1 MSYLRMHQWKL
12 ILISVVLLG
21 LAMLA
26 FAKNDVA
33 CSHAEITVQN
43 NGKLAIGQMGE
54 RALVNSN
61 RDYIFTKVPKDLQN
75 LKYIS
80 HVHKASTSV
89 ACNVKVGGRMYICLT
104 DGLTPARLK
113 APGEWKEAGKM
124 TGGDA
129 TGSNSWTV
137 FQCDFTNGQKFT
149 IGSAGK
155 WGAVVAAGKID
166 SRKPLPTL
174 AKARKTASRSRPQA
188 RAARGSLDD
197 EFGLIASQLRVRKAG
212 GIHYDRLVREVFR
225 KPALLFVEDR
235 DPVDVVL
242 RRTAALLADIM
253 KMDKAPDLSAQAAQ
267 LAKFKTE
274 AVGVPVDDEA
284 ARRKLFDEIRKLRR
298 KIAFSNPLLDFDK
311 IVFATHHKTHGHMCD
326 QYFGFHAKKGGSVY
340 VLENA
345 FSDKP
350 VARDLLKGEKIQNG
364 RLKGKTLAEGSH
376 MSLELSYDAKTIL
389 FAWTEAL
396 NTKYKWSEQSTY
408 HIFKANIDPG
418 KPVNLTQLTD
428 GKWND
433 FDPCFL
439 PSGRIVFISERRGG
453 FGRCHGRPVPTYTLH
468 TMKPDGSDII
478 AISYHETNEW
488 HPSVDNNGMI
498 IYSRWDYVDRDSDV
512 AHHLWVTYP
521 DGRDPRSY
529 HGNYPIRRE
538 MRPWM
543 EMANRA
549 VPGSHRY
556 VGVSTPHHGQ
566 NYGSMILIDHQIEDD
581 NSMSQLKRITPEVP
595 LTESEQIPGIALP
608 RGRSRGGEVYGQPW
622 PLSED
627 YHLCVYDPGQRHYV
641 LCLMDSFGNKEILY
655 RDPSVP
661 CLDPIPLRPRT
672 KPKIIPSMTTQATED
687 KALMP
692 KSPATI
698 SVMNVYD
705 SDFKWPEGS
714 KVKALR
720 IVQLFPK
727 ATPNVNRPNIG
738 LAAQALAR
746 GVLGTVPVEADGSA
760 YFLAPVGVPIY
771 FQALDDK
778 GQAIQS
784 MKSNAYVHE
793 SEKLACQG
801 CHEPKLRMSGAK
813 RKMTVAK
820 ALKRPP
826 SKIKPDVEGSFP
838 LTFPRLVQPVI
849 DKKCLPCHVKN
860 AKKKAPNLSGKAFG
874 RNGWS
879 KAFETLHK
887 YGWGKA
893 GGNGAIFSNKNSR
906 SVPGKIG
913 AKASK
918 LLAHLTGPKGHNDLK
933 LTPEELY
940 RITLWI
946 DCNTNFYGAYLETEK
961 QARGGLV
968 MPSVE

>member
-1 MSYLRMHQWKL
+1 MSFSRIHEFKL
-12 ILISVVLLG
+12 IVMLALFVG
-21 LAMLA
+21 LASSALA
-26 FAKNDVA
+26 KDDVA
-33 CSHAEITVQN
+33 CSHAGIIVQGN
-43 NGKLAIGQMGE
+43 KALATGKMGE
-54 RALVNSN
+54 LALVNAN
-61 RDYIFTKVPKDLQN
+61 RDYAFTKVPKCIEGLN
-75 LKYIS
+75 YIS
-80 HVHKASTSV
+80 HMHKASASV
-89 ACNVKVGGRMYICLT
+89 ACTANVGGRAYICLT
-104 DGLTPARLK
+104 DGLTPAGLK
-113 APGEWKEAGKM
+113 VPGEWKEVGKM

-129 TGSNSWTV
+129 SGTMPWRI
-137 FQCDFTNGQKFT
+137 FQCDLTTGQKFA
-149 IGSAGK
+149 IRSAGK
-155 WGAVVAAGKID
+155 WGAVVVAGKID
-166 SRKPLPTL
+166 ARKPLPTL
-174 AKARKTASRSRPQA
+174 AKGRK
-188 RAARGSLDD
+188 RAARGGLRAGGTLDD
-197 EFGLIASQLRVRKAG
+197 EFALTASQLRARKAG
-212 GIHYDRLVREVFR
+212 GAHYERLAKEVFR
-225 KPALLFVEDR
+225 KPALLFLEDR
-235 DPVDVVL
+235 DPVDVAL
-242 RRTAALLADIM
+242 RRTAALLDDIKKM
-253 KMDKAPDLSAQAAQ
+253 KDAPDLSKQAGE
-267 LAKFKTE
+267 LAKFKTQ
-274 AVGVPVDDEA
+274 AVDVPVTDEA
-284 ARRKLFDEIRKLRR
+284 ARRKLFDEVRKVRR
-298 KIAFSNPLLDFDK
+298 QIAFSNPLIDFDK
-311 IVFATHHKTHGHMCD
+311 IAFATHHKTHGHMCD
-326 QYFGFHAKKGGSVY
+326 QYFGFHAKKGGSIF

-396 NTKYKWSEQSTY
+396 NSKYKWSEQSTY
-408 HIFKANIDPG
+408 HIFKANIDPAN
-418 KPVNLTQLTD
+418 PVNLTQLTD
-428 GKWND
+428 GKTND

-453 FGRCHGRPVPTYTLH
+453 FGRCHGRAVPTYTLH

-512 AHHLWVTYP
+512 AHHIWVTYP

-529 HGNYPIRRE
+529 HGNYPIKRE
-538 MRPWM
+538 SRPWM
-543 EMANRA
+543 ELSNRA
-549 VPGSHRY
+549 IPGSHRY

-581 NSMSQLKRITPEVP
+581 NSMSQLKRITPELQ
-595 LTESEQIPGIALP
+595 LTESEKIPGIALP
-608 RGRSRGGEVYGQPW
+608 RGRNGGGEVYGQPW

-627 YHLCVYDPGQRHYV
+627 YYLCVYDPGQRNYA
-641 LCLMDSFGNKEILY
+641 LCLMDSFGNREVLY

-672 KPKIIPSMTTQATED
+672 KPRIIPSMTTQAVED

-692 KSPATI
+692 ASPATI
-698 SVMNVYD
+698 SVMNIYD

-714 KVKALR
+714 KVTAMR

-727 ATPNVNRPNIG
+727 ATHNANQPAVG
-738 LAAQALAR
+738 LAAQSLAR

-760 YFLAPVGVPIY
+760 YFVAPVGVPIY

-784 MKSNAYVHE
+784 MKSNTYVHE

-813 RKMTVAK
+813 RKMTVAM
-820 ALKRPP
+820 ALKRAP
-826 SKIKPDVEGSFP
+826 SKINPDVEGSYP

-860 AKKKAPNLSGKAFG
+860 AKKKAPNLSGKEFG
-874 RNGWS
+874 RGGWS
-879 KAFETLHK
+879 KAFESLKK
-887 YGWGKA
+887 YGWGKS
-893 GGNGAIFSNKNSR
+893 GGNGAIFGNKTSR
-906 SVPGKIG
+906 SIPGQVG

-918 LLAHLTGPKGHNDLK
+918 LLAHLTNPKGHHDLK

-946 DCNTNFYGAYLETEK
+946 DCNTNFYGAYLETAK
-961 QARGGLV
+961 QARGELV
-968 MPSVE
+968 MPSIE